1 MLVCVIES
9 HRLIFLDAG
18 HSREALVRALIRK
31 LTLILGYLL
40 ALEGVR
46 RERLLLRV
54 FAHITEL
61 SGGGGGKGGGVTA
74 DGSVGV

>member
-1 MLVCVIES
+1 MLVLVCVIEL

-18 HSREALVRALIRK
+18 RSREVLVRAPIRK
-31 LTLILGYLL
+31 LTLIRGYLL

-61 SGGGGGKGGGVTA
+61 SVGGPVTA
-74 DGSVGV
+74 VGSVGV